1 MDADEVTIGGEPHV
15 ALERVG
21 ALVER
26 REVGTQRVLG
36 HLVAGTAV
44 SDDLRAIRGPVR
56 WPLSHG
62 IHPDISTTGEDGG
75 SLGTFEDMSR
85 HPSSLPDQSGRTFVV
100 TGANSGLGLETAR
113 ALAGAGGHVVLAV
126 RDTDRGA
133 EAAAGIT
140 GSTDVRELDLA
151 DLGSVHRFAEK
162 WDGPLDVLVNNAG
175 IMMVAE
181 GRTADGFERQFG
193 TNHLGHFA
201 LTNLLLPQVTDRVVT
216 LSSGLHRGKQVDF
229 EDYNGERRYQPHRA
243 YQQSKLSN
251 LLFTSELQ
259 RRLDAAGSAVRA
271 TAAHPGYSATNLQS
285 HHAVPLMNVLMAI
298 GNKVIATSAAEG
310 ARPTIYAAIADL
322 PGNTFVG
329 PTKLRQ
335 TRGAPGPVPRS
346 LEAQDPEAARRLW
359 DLSEELTGVRFP
371 L

>member
-1 MDADEVTIGGEPHV
+1 MGRMRERPPHWPKDRPQVVAHRGASDVVAEHTLGAYLAALDE
-15 ALERVG
+15 
-21 ALVER
+21 
-26 REVGTQRVLG
+26 
-36 HLVAGTAV
+36 
-44 SDDLRAIRGPVR
+44 
-56 WPLSHG
+56 
-62 IHPDISTTGEDGG
+62 
-75 SLGTFEDMSR
+75 
-85 HPSSLPDQSGRTFVV
+85 
-100 TGANSGLGLETAR
+100 
-113 ALAGAGGHVVLAV
+113 
-126 RDTDRGA
+126 GA

-162 WDGPLDVLVNNAG
+162 WDETLDVLVNNAG

-201 LTNLLLPQVTDRVVT
+201 LTNLLLPRVTDRVVT

-285 HHAVPLMNVLMAI
+285 HHAVPLMNVLMGI

-359 DLSEELTGVRFP
+359 DLSEELTGVRYG
-371 L
+371 LTAS

>member
-1 MDADEVTIGGEPHV
+1 
-15 ALERVG
+15 
-21 ALVER
+21 
-26 REVGTQRVLG
+26 
-36 HLVAGTAV
+36 
-44 SDDLRAIRGPVR
+44 
-56 WPLSHG
+56 
-62 IHPDISTTGEDGG
+62 
-75 SLGTFEDMSR
+75 
-85 HPSSLPDQSGRTFVV
+85 
-100 TGANSGLGLETAR
+100 
-113 ALAGAGGHVVLAV
+113 
-126 RDTDRGA
+126 
-133 EAAAGIT
+133 
-140 GSTDVRELDLA
+140 
-151 DLGSVHRFAEK
+151 
-162 WDGPLDVLVNNAG
+162 
-175 IMMVAE
+175 MMVAE

-229 EDYNGERRYQPHRA
+229 EDYTGERRYQPHRA

-285 HHAVPLMNVLMAI
+285 HHAVPLMNVLMGI

-310 ARPTIYAAIADL
+310 ARPTVYAALADL

-346 LEAQDPEAARRLW
+346 LEAQDREAARRLW